1 MTHNRRLCTRATCE
15 IKEKIRP
22 IEGAPSWNAAR
33 NNSSTYEFF
42 SRPSSVACHLLLAA
56 RVSKAH
62 KKIGPSI
69 HQVGILHLRPP
80 PNSQRLNERLS
91 SVIFSRRNEQL
102 GNSGLRFNRYRIH
115 SRLPRNKSQHKNF
128 WIKSQIDSQ
137 LALQSKDRVE
147 RSIRRRYKSPADA
160 ITGQNKH
167 LFEQEGVGI

>member
-1 MTHNRRLCTRATCE
+1 MPPGITVRLMNFSVAFFCCLPLAPRSDGV
-15 IKEKIRP
+15 KGPQKIWTIDPSGRHSP
-22 IEGAPSWNAAR
+22 SAPS
-33 NNSSTYEFF
+33 
-42 SRPSSVACHLLLAA
+42 
-56 RVSKAH
+56 
-62 KKIGPSI
+62 
-69 HQVGILHLRPP
+69 

-91 SVIFSRRNEQL
+91 SVIFSRRSEQL
-102 GNSGLRFNRYRIH
+102 GNSGLRFNRYHIH

-147 RSIRRRYKSPADA
+147 IRIRRRYKSPADA